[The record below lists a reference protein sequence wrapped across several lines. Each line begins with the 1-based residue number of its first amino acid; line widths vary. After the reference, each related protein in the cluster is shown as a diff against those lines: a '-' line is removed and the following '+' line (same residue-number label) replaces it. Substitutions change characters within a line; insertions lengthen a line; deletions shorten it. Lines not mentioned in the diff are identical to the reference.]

1 MAGRRAGR
9 PPLATPP
16 GTRKVY
22 GMTLLKYPQ
31 LRRLSPSRKRA
42 LADALWAASFD
53 DSAPVTPVHQRLLD
67 ERVTSLESGNAKLL
81 SWSAIKSRAA
91 RRR

>member
-1 MAGRRAGR
+1 
-9 PPLATPP
+9 
-16 GTRKVY
+16 
-22 GMTLLKYPQ
+22 MTLLKYPQ

-53 DSAPVTPVHQRLLD
+53 DASPVTPSQQRLLD
-67 ERVTSLESGNAKLL
+67 ERAASLDSGDAKLL
-81 SWSAIKSRAA
+81 SWSAIKTRAA